1 MDVEIPAELLLPTV
15 EELEEKTVKDLAI
28 KWKLRKRPG
37 KKERNAIK
45 QEKDA
50 AKLKAIAGELRKQE
64 QQTRAPANN
73 RFSLS
78 AINGNNSANAAPKPT
93 LRAALNGTKSV
104 ATEIESIRKRGRPP
118 RLKPI

>member
-1 MDVEIPAELLLPTV
+1 MEIPGELLLPTV
-15 EELEEKTVKDLAI
+15 EELEERTNKDLAT

-50 AKLKAIAGELRKQE
+50 AKLKAIAGEFKKQE
-64 QQTRAPANN
+64 QQTHAPMSS

-78 AINGNNSANAAPKPT
+78 AMNGNSSASAAPKPT
-93 LRAALNGTKSV
+93 LRAALNGTKPII
-104 ATEIESIRKRGRPP
+104 AQPPQLLRKKGRPP
-118 RLKPI
+118 KLKPI